1 MRAFC
6 ARLLIQLSAVFLSS
20 LLSANTVYIR
30 SDGPSD
36 GDGRSWATA
45 FNSIDAAIA
54 NIQTHPED
62 TTFWVAAGIYS
73 PILPYSPNG
82 VPGGAAGDDF
92 ATGLLTYDLPD
103 GVQIYGGFRG
113 CEKSLSERP
122 KIPNPMLALDQKR
135 PPHSKLP
142 KYVADYGLT
151 VLDGGG
157 SDSWHVVTVG
167 NDIALTGANVG
178 LFDLTIRGGY
188 ADGPDAGTLDPLF
201 SIATLDYAHDT
212 GGGIYARFGSKVDIF
227 NVQFINNASSGVNA
241 TVFGSLGE
249 PLISGGGGIAAFD
262 TDTVINVTNSYFTYN
277 SEIIFGG
284 GGGGIASNFDAS
296 LTVTDSYFANNVAN
310 RSGGAIR
317 AKDGGDVNVT
327 GSYFIRNIARDLNP
341 DVFLD
346 QSAGAI
352 DTLQGNLYIQYST
365 FVDNNAQTGPGA
377 IFFHTF
383 LDDGD
388 PYFFD
393 VNKCVF
399 EGNTA
404 GPFGGGAI
412 LIFGSAQHVGSKATI
427 RNSRFIKNSGGLGG
441 AIYNS
446 SYDTEIV
453 HNTFR
458 ENLADA
464 WGGAIA
470 ADNFGDA
477 LVFTPFPFA
486 ERLVTKITD
495 CTFECNK
502 TRGVQPIPY
511 GYPPFYTPQGV
522 LNLFAEVAPVING
535 LPTTGTVDQTIQ
547 SGGGAIAVLL
557 AGVAEI
563 DRCTFNCNKAI
574 TGTGGA
580 ILVGGVTGTV
590 TNLDTHTN
598 YQTFDYATAVVTD
611 CKFKCNRPNNAKA
624 VDLAGVGTGPDGIT
638 LIIEK

>member
-1 MRAFC
+1 M
-6 ARLLIQLSAVFLSS
+6 VH
-20 LLSANTVYIR
+20 ANTVYIR

-36 GDGRSWATA
+36 GDGKSWKTA
-45 FNSIDAAIA
+45 FSSIDAAIA
-54 NIQTHPED
+54 NLQYNPAD
-62 TTFWVAAGIYS
+62 TTFWVAAGVYS
-73 PILPYSPNG
+73 PVFPYSPNG
-82 VPGGAAGDDF
+82 VVGGAAGDDF
-92 ATGLLTYDLPD
+92 PIGLLTFDLPD
-103 GVQIYGGFRG
+103 GVQIYGGFKG

-122 KIPNPMLALDQKR
+122 TVPNPMRAVDQKC
-135 PPHSKLP
+135 SCKTKLA
-142 KYVADYGLT
+142 KEVVDYGLT

-188 ADGPDAGTLDPLF
+188 ADGPDAGTLDSLF

-212 GGGIYARFGSKVDIF
+212 GGGIYARFGSIVDIN
-227 NVQFINNASSGVNA
+227 NVQFINNAASGVNG

-249 PLISGGGGIAAFD
+249 PLISGGGAISAFD
-262 TDTVINVTNSYFTYN
+262 TDTTINVTNSYFTYN

-284 GGGGIASNFDAS
+284 GGGGIASNFNAS
-296 LTVTDSYFANNVAN
+296 LNVADSYFANNVAN

-317 AKDGGDVNVT
+317 AKDGGDVNVSGCFFT
-327 GSYFIRNIARDLNP
+327 RNLARDLNP
-341 DVFLD
+341 QVFLD

-352 DTLQGNLYIQYST
+352 DTLQGNLYVKCST
-365 FVDNNAQTGPGA
+365 FIDNEAQTGPGA

-383 LDDGD
+383 LDDGT

-393 VNKCVF
+393 VNECVF
-399 EGNTA
+399 EDNVA

-412 LIFGSAQHVGSKATI
+412 LVFGTNQHVGSKATI
-427 RNSRFIKNSGGLGG
+427 RNSQFTKNRGGLGG

-446 SYDTEIV
+446 SYDTEIT
-453 HNTFR
+453 NNSFCD
-458 ENLADA
+458 NLADA

-477 LVFTPFPFA
+477 LFFTPFPFA
-486 ERLVTKITD
+486 QRLVTKIVD
-495 CTFECNK
+495 CTFDHNK
-502 TRGVQPIPY
+502 TRGTQPIPI

-535 LPTTGTVDQTIQ
+535 IPTQGTVDQTIQ
-547 SGGGAIAVLL
+547 SGGGAIAVIL

-563 DRCTFNCNKAI
+563 DKCKFKYNEAKH
-574 TGTGGA
+574 GTGGA

-590 TNLDTHTN
+590 TNLDTGDTF
-598 YQTFDYATAVVTD
+598 QTFDYATAVVKD
-611 CKFKCNRPNNAKA
+611 CKFKCNRPNKAKA